1 MPDSIKKYC
10 SITLILISLLFIF
23 ILINIIL
30 SLVSKIS
37 NIRKGKSHQSSQPMT
52 ETTTQVPEQPKPFE
66 YPKGPDEECRDD
78 KGNVSIAKQ
87 YRYGLG
93 NHIYAMYFCPP
104 ICNDETYKIC
114 DPETNNMCCKR
125 NANKEGMNK
134 VSECNFGKKEFSY
147 GQTIGGDVFMN
158 THCKKTITLE

>member
-1 MPDSIKKYC
+1 MPGSNKKYC
-10 SITLILISLLFIF
+10 DITLILISLLFIF

-37 NIRKGKSHQSSQPMT
+37 NIRKGKSHQSSQPVT
-52 ETTTQVPEQPKPFE
+52 ETTQPEQPKPLE

-78 KGNVSIAKQ
+78 KGNVSIARQ
-87 YRYGLG
+87 FRYGLG
-93 NHIYAMYFCPP
+93 NHIYASYFCPP
-104 ICNDETYKIC
+104 VCNDETYKIC

-125 NANKEGMNK
+125 NSNREGMNK